1 MVESKPK
8 FTEAERAAAYK
19 ARGFEDKYGLC
30 MVKQCENL
38 VEFNGDK
45 CIFCGVKNCDKLQKR
60 LEAYY
65 FFFFNVLKISF
76 DEPHRFEVLKKQK
89 ATSFG

>member
-1 MVESKPK
+1 MVESRPR

-19 ARGFEDKYGLC
+19 ARGFDDKYSLC

-45 CIFCGVKNCDKLQKR
+45 CIFCGEKNCEKLQKR

-65 FFFFNVLKISF
+65 FFWYNVLYFLEKS
-76 DEPHRFEVLKKQK
+76 PQQYEVLK
-89 ATSFG
+89 